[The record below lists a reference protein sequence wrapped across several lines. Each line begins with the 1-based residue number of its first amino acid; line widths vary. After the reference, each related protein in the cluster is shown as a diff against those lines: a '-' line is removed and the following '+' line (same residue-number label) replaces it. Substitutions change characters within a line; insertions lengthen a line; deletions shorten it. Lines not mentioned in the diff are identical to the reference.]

1 MQARAADEEAKAAII
16 HQLDDN
22 LREEQRLWCQ
32 QDRELFAILSPLQV
46 GDQAETSDKAMF
58 RNSC

>member
-1 MQARAADEEAKAAII
+1 MYSALRFLSCLLMLQARASDEEAKTAII

-32 QDRELFAILSPLQV
+32 QDRELFAVLSPLQV
-46 GDQAETSDKAMF
+46 G
-58 RNSC
+58 